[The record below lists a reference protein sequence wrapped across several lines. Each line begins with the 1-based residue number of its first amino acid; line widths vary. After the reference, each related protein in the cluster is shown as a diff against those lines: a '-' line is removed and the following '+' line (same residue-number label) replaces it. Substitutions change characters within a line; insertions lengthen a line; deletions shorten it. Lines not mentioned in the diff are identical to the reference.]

1 MAFFRPLTLRH
12 GLILIVFAALLPVVV
27 ASVIQGF
34 SALNSTRDMAMGR
47 LSAHASAI
55 AERQR
60 DPFIIAQH
68 LLLALATNADVTKMS
83 GGCDAALRASL
94 SNYRPVTNLAR
105 TSADGVLRCSV
116 LPHEREINLA
126 NEGWWQRGARAKG
139 MTITKAPI
147 YAPLAQRNVL
157 FLILPL
163 RTADGQQDGTL
174 TAAIDID
181 YLRNALL
188 KVQEGKT
195 GAVAIVTRDAVIVA
209 QGKQRLTFAPN
220 LDARQDEAQLAK
232 GRDGTEWLYTFHKL
246 YSSELFVVY
255 AQPRA
260 QVMGTAVS
268 QVRASIF
275 LPLVSILL
283 ASLAIWIGTNRL
295 ALVWLRALRNVARRF
310 ASGDFTGDRARF
322 KNAPEEIAALSADL
336 HSMADVI
343 HRRNTDLTHALEAKS
358 LLTREVHHRVK
369 NNLQI
374 INSLLTLQ
382 SGRVQEGAAKEV
394 LAQTR
399 ARIRA
404 LALIHRLLYEQDN
417 GYDRGEVPIG
427 NLMAEL
433 CAQLRG
439 ASRTSPKVE
448 LTCQASD
455 FPVPVDYAVP
465 LTLFVVEAVT
475 NAFRHAFAAG
485 STGAVTMRLQL
496 NGNRAIL
503 DISDNGQG
511 YVVSDKNGQMGTELM
526 RGFATQV
533 DGTLDIMSNV
543 GSGTRVLLTF
553 LLPHMPRSQRSG
565 AITA

>member
-1 MAFFRPLTLRH
+1 MRQ
-12 GLILIVFAALLPVVV
+12 GLILIVFAALLPVVI
-27 ASVIQGF
+27 ASFVQGF
-34 SALNSTRDMAMGR
+34 STLNSTREMATGR

-60 DPFIIAQH
+60 DPFVIAQH
-68 LLLALATNADVTKMS
+68 LLLALATNADVTKIS
-83 GGCDAALRASL
+83 GRCDAALRASL
-94 SNYRPVTNLAR
+94 TNYAPVTNLAR
-105 TSADGVLRCSV
+105 TSADGVVRCSA
-116 LPHEREINLA
+116 LPHEGQINLT
-126 NEGWWQRGARAKG
+126 NQGWWQRGIRAEG

-147 YAPLAQRNVL
+147 YAPIAQREVL

-163 RTADGQQDGTL
+163 RTPEGRQDGTL

-188 KVQEGKT
+188 KAQKGKAGT
-195 GAVAIVTRDAVIVA
+195 VAIITRDDVIVA
-209 QGKQRLTFAPN
+209 QGNQKLAFTPN
-220 LDARQDEAQLAK
+220 LDARQDVAQLAK
-232 GRDGTEWLYTFHKL
+232 GRDGTAWMYTFHKL

-255 AQPRA
+255 AEPRA
-260 QVMGTAVS
+260 QVMATAVS

-283 ASLAIWIGTNRL
+283 ASLAIWIGTSRL
-295 ALVWLRALRNVARRF
+295 TLVWLRDLRTVAGRF

-322 KNAPEEIAALSADL
+322 ENAPEEIAALSADL

-343 HRRNTDLTHALEAKS
+343 NRRNNDLTHALEAKS

-399 ARIRA
+399 ARISA

-417 GYDRGEVPIG
+417 GYDRGEVAID

-433 CAQLRG
+433 CTQLRS
-439 ASRTSPKVE
+439 ASRTSPKIE
-448 LTCQASD
+448 LSCQASD

-475 NAFRHAFAAG
+475 NAFRHAFVAG
-485 STGAVTMRLQL
+485 SKGAVTLKFHL
-496 NGNRAIL
+496 AGDAAVL

-511 YVVSDKNGQMGTELM
+511 YVVSDKSGQMGTELM

-533 DGTLDIMSNV
+533 DGKLDITSDV
-543 GSGTRVLLTF
+543 GTGTRVVLTF
-553 LLPHMPRSQRSG
+553 VLPQMPRSNGSG

>member
-1 MAFFRPLTLRH
+1 MRQGLT
-12 GLILIVFAALLPVVV
+12 LIVFVALLPVVI
-27 ASVIQGF
+27 ASFIQGF
-34 SALNSTRDMAMGR
+34 SALNSTREMATGR

-68 LLLALATNADVTKMS
+68 LLLALATNTEVTKIS

-94 SNYRPVTNLAR
+94 SNYPPVTNLAR
-105 TSADGVLRCSV
+105 TSADGVVRCSA
-116 LPHEREINLA
+116 LPHKGQINLT
-126 NEGWWQRGARAKG
+126 NQGWWQRGIRAEG

-147 YAPLAQRNVL
+147 FAPIAQREVL

-163 RTADGQQDGTL
+163 RTPDGRQDGTL
-174 TAAIDID
+174 TAAIDIN
-181 YLRNALL
+181 YLRNALV
-188 KVQEGKT
+188 KAVDGKK
-195 GAVAIVTRDAVIVA
+195 GSVAIITRDEIVVA
-209 QGKQRLTFAPN
+209 QGKQKLSFVPN
-220 LDARQDEAQLAK
+220 LDARRDIAQLTR
-232 GRDGTEWLYTFHKL
+232 GRDGTEWMYTFHKL

-255 AQPRA
+255 AEPRA
-260 QVMGTAVS
+260 QVMAAAVS
-268 QVRASIF
+268 QVRASLF

-295 ALVWLRALRNVARRF
+295 ALIWLRDLQKVAGRF
-310 ASGDFTGDRARF
+310 AKGDFTGDRARF
-322 KNAPEEIAALSADL
+322 ENAPEEIAALSADL

-343 HRRNTDLTHALEAKS
+343 NRRNADLTLALEAKS

-399 ARIRA
+399 ARISA

-417 GYDRGEVPIG
+417 GYDRGEVAID
-427 NLMAEL
+427 NLMVEL
-433 CAQLRG
+433 CTQLRG
-439 ASRTSPKVE
+439 ANRTSSNVE
-448 LTCQASD
+448 LSCNARD

-475 NAFRHAFAAG
+475 NAFRHAFPAG
-485 STGAVTMRLQL
+485 SKGAVTLKFHL
-496 NGNRAIL
+496 DGDNAVL

-511 YVVSDKNGQMGTELM
+511 YVVNDKSGQMGTELM

-533 DGTLDIMSNV
+533 DGKLDISSGV
-543 GSGTRVLLTF
+543 GAGTRVILTF
-553 LLPHMPRSQRSG
+553 GLPQMPRSSG
-565 AITA
+565 SAAITA

>member
-1 MAFFRPLTLRH
+1 MRQ
-12 GLILIVFAALLPVVV
+12 GLILIVFAALLPVVI
-27 ASVIQGF
+27 ASFIQGF
-34 SALNSTRDMAMGR
+34 STLSSTRDMATGR

-60 DPFIIAQH
+60 DPFVIAQH
-68 LLLALATNADVTKMS
+68 LLLALATNSDVTKINS
-83 GGCDAALRASL
+83 GCEAALRAAL
-94 SNYRPVTNLAR
+94 SNYAPVTNLAR
-105 TSADGVLRCSV
+105 TSADGIVRCSA
-116 LPHEREINLA
+116 LPHKGQINLS
-126 NEGWWQRGARAKG
+126 NQGWWKRGIRAEG

-147 YAPLAQRNVL
+147 YAPIAQREVL

-174 TAAIDID
+174 TAAIDIG
-181 YLRNALL
+181 YLRTALL
-188 KVQEGKT
+188 KAQEGKSGT
-195 GAVAIVTRDAVIVA
+195 VAIITRDDVVVA
-209 QGKQRLTFAPN
+209 QGSQKLTFAPN
-220 LDARQDEAQLAK
+220 LDLRQDDAQLAK
-232 GRDGTEWLYTFHKL
+232 ARDGTEWMYTFHKL

-255 AQPRA
+255 AEPRA
-260 QVMGTAVS
+260 QVMAAAVS

-295 ALVWLRALRNVARRF
+295 ALVWLRDLRNVAGRF
-310 ASGDFTGDRARF
+310 ANGDFSGDRAKF
-322 KNAPEEIAALSADL
+322 ENAPEEIATLSADL

-343 HRRNTDLTHALEAKS
+343 HRRNNDLTQALEAKS

-382 SGRVQEGAAKEV
+382 SGRVHEGAAKEV

-399 ARIRA
+399 ARISA

-417 GYDRGEVPIG
+417 GYDRGEVAID

-433 CAQLRG
+433 CNQLRG
-439 ASRTSPKVE
+439 ASKTSPKVE
-448 LTCQASD
+448 LSCQASD

-475 NAFRHAFAAG
+475 NAFRHAFPDGAK
-485 STGAVTMRLQL
+485 GAVTLKFHL
-496 NGNRAIL
+496 DGNHAVL

-511 YVVSDKNGQMGTELM
+511 YVVNDNSGQMGTELM

-533 DGTLDIMSNV
+533 DGKLDITSNI
-543 GSGTRVLLTF
+543 GAGTRVVLKF
-553 LLPHMPRSQRSG
+553 VLPQMRRPDGSTIIVAS
-565 AITA
+565 

>member
-1 MAFFRPLTLRH
+1 MRQ
-12 GLILIVFAALLPVVV
+12 GLILIVFVALLPVVI
-27 ASVIQGF
+27 ASSIQGF
-34 SALNSTRDMAMGR
+34 SALNSTREMATGR
-47 LSAHASAI
+47 LGAHASAI

-68 LLLALATNADVTKMS
+68 LLLALATNTEVTKIS

-94 SNYRPVTNLAR
+94 SNYPPVTNLAR
-105 TSADGVLRCSV
+105 TSADGVVRCSA
-116 LPHEREINLA
+116 LPHKGQINLT
-126 NEGWWQRGARAKG
+126 NQGWWQRGIRAEG

-147 YAPLAQRNVL
+147 FAPIAQREVL

-163 RTADGQQDGTL
+163 RTPDGRQDGTL
-174 TAAIDID
+174 TAAIDIN
-181 YLRNALL
+181 YLRNALV
-188 KVQEGKT
+188 KAVDGKK
-195 GAVAIVTRDAVIVA
+195 GSVAIITRDEIVVA
-209 QGKQRLTFAPN
+209 QGKQKLTFVPN
-220 LDARQDEAQLAK
+220 LDARRDIAQLTR
-232 GRDGTEWLYTFHKL
+232 GRDGTEWMYTFHKL

-255 AQPRA
+255 AEPRA
-260 QVMGTAVS
+260 QVMAAAVS
-268 QVRASIF
+268 QVRASLF

-295 ALVWLRALRNVARRF
+295 ALIWLRDLQKVAGRF
-310 ASGDFTGDRARF
+310 AKGDFTGDRARF
-322 KNAPEEIAALSADL
+322 ENAPEEIAALSADL

-343 HRRNTDLTHALEAKS
+343 HRRNADLTLALEAKS

-399 ARIRA
+399 ARISA

-417 GYDRGEVPIG
+417 GYDRGEVAID
-427 NLMAEL
+427 NLMVEL
-433 CAQLRG
+433 CTQLRG
-439 ASRTSPKVE
+439 ANRTSSNVE
-448 LTCQASD
+448 LSCNASD

-475 NAFRHAFAAG
+475 NAFRHAFPAG
-485 STGAVTMRLQL
+485 SKGAVTLKFHL
-496 NGNRAIL
+496 DGDNAVL

-511 YVVSDKNGQMGTELM
+511 YVVNDKSGQMGTELM

-533 DGTLDIMSNV
+533 DGKLDISSGV
-543 GSGTRVLLTF
+543 GAGTRVILTF
-553 LLPHMPRSQRSG
+553 GLPQMPRSSG
-565 AITA
+565 SAAITA

>member
-1 MAFFRPLTLRH
+1 MRQ
-12 GLILIVFAALLPVVV
+12 GLILIVFVALLPVVI
-27 ASVIQGF
+27 ASFVQGF
-34 SALNSTRDMAMGR
+34 SALHSTQDMALRR

-68 LLLALATNADVTKMS
+68 LLLALAANAEVSKVS
-83 GGCDAALRASL
+83 AGCDTALRASL
-94 SNYRPVTNLAR
+94 SNYPPVTNLAR
-105 TSADGVLRCSV
+105 TTADGIVRCSA
-116 LPHEREINLA
+116 LPHEGQINVT
-126 NEGWWQRGARAKG
+126 NQGWWQRGIRAEG

-147 YAPLAQRNVL
+147 YAPIAQRDVL
-157 FLILPL
+157 LLILPL
-163 RTADGQQDGTL
+163 RRAAGQQDGTL

-188 KVQEGKT
+188 KAPEGKA
-195 GAVAIVTRDAVIVA
+195 GAVAIFTRDRVIVA
-209 QGKQRLTFAPN
+209 QGKQKLTFTPN
-220 LDARQDEAQLAK
+220 LDGRQDAAELAK
-232 GRDGTEWLYTFHKL
+232 GIDGTEWMYTFHRL

-255 AQPRA
+255 AEPRA

-295 ALVWLRALRNVARRF
+295 VLIWFRDLRNVAGRL

-322 KNAPEEIAALSADL
+322 KNAPKEIASLSTDL

-343 HRRNTDLTHALEAKS
+343 HRRNNDLTHALEAKS

-382 SGRVQEGAAKEV
+382 SGRVQEGTAKEV

-399 ARIRA
+399 ARISA

-417 GYDRGEVPIG
+417 GYDRGEVAIN

-439 ASRTSPKVE
+439 ASRNAPKVE
-448 LTCQASD
+448 LHCQASE

-475 NAFRHAFAAG
+475 NAFRHAFGAG
-485 STGAVTMRLQL
+485 SKGVVTLKLYL
-496 NGNRAIL
+496 NGENAVL

-511 YVVSDKNGQMGTELM
+511 YVVSDKSGQMGTELM

-533 DGTLDIMSNV
+533 DGKLDITSNV
-543 GSGTRVLLTF
+543 GTGTQVVLTF
-553 LLPHMPRSQRSG
+553 ALPQISGSNGSG